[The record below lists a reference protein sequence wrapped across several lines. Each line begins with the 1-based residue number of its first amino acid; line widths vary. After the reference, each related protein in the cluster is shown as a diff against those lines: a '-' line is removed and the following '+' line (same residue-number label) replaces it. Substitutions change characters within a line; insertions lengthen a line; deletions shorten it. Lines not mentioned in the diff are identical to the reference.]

1 MKIVKGIKKRGVEGR
16 EGWDGGGEM
25 KSVRRKR

>member
-1 MKIVKGIKKRGVEGR
+1 VKIVKGIKKRGEGGR
-16 EGWDGGGEM
+16 EGRVGGGEM